1 MPLAGPAS
9 VRSRLFPALLLAL
22 ALALGVP
29 FLTGSGTA
37 HAGLQA
43 DGSFELDVDYV
54 PTPMPSVR
62 RMLELAQAGPDD
74 HVVDLG
80 SGDGRMLITA
90 VLERGVRSAIGVELD
105 PWLVGFANARA
116 ASLGVTDRI
125 KFVRGDIFETEFAN
139 ADVVTM
145 YLLPNLNLRLRPY
158 LLERLTPGTR
168 IVSHSFD
175 MGEWTPD
182 AQDVL
187 FGRGVYLWVVP
198 ARVHGEWLIERHHD
212 EPPIRVSF
220 EQSFQH
226 VSGRATREDLEL
238 AMSEVELEGE
248 RIQFSIDGVDYAGI
262 VERDTIR
269 PLEGLPWIA
278 TRQ

>member
-9 VRSRLFPALLLAL
+9 FRSALFPSLLLAL
-22 ALALGVP
+22 ALVLPPLAGP
-29 FLTGSGTA
+29 GSA
-37 HAGLQA
+37 HAGLAA
-43 DGSFELDVDYV
+43 DGSYELDVDYV

-80 SGDGRMLITA
+80 SGDGRILITA

-105 PWLVGFANARA
+105 PWLVGFANERA
-116 ASLGVTDRI
+116 ASLGVADRI
-125 KFVRGDIFETEFAN
+125 RFVRGDIFETEFAN

-145 YLLPNLNLRLRPY
+145 YLLPKLNLRLRPY

-175 MGEWTPD
+175 MGEWAPD

-198 ARVHGEWLIERHHD
+198 ARVHGEWLIERHND

-220 EQSFQH
+220 EQAFQN
-226 VSGRATREDLEL
+226 VIGRATREGIEL

-248 RIQFSIDGVDYAGI
+248 RIRFSIDGLDYAGT
-262 VERDTIR
+262 VEGDTIR
-269 PLEGLPWIA
+269 PLQGLPWIA